1 MLKGEF
7 DISKGFENII
17 LTPEQ
22 RVIFESGD
30 SEKIEAE
37 IRRLNR
43 KIEELQKASIDVKA
57 IISVLSDFDRK

>member
-7 DISKGFENII
+7 DISKGFENIT

-22 RVIFESGD
+22 RAIFESGD

-37 IRRLNR
+37 IDRLTRR
-43 KIEELQKASIDVKA
+43 IEELQKASSDIKA
-57 IISVLSDFDRK
+57 IIDVLRYPGRK

>member
-37 IRRLNR
+37 IRRL
-43 KIEELQKASIDVKA
+43 KSKLEELQKASIDIKA
-57 IISVLSDFDRK
+57 MLGVLSDPDRR